1 MYVLKLNP
9 EKNTVMLGE
18 AEQLKAEY
26 MLLEQAQITD
36 EAELLSCSNLA
47 VRIRY
52 RSQAI
57 PCRVLNLGDGR
68 WLVRFLA
75 EASAVTPGQSA
86 VFYDGNRVL
95 GGAYIASQRGIN
107 LIINDK
113 KDGW

>member
-1 MYVLKLNP
+1 
-9 EKNTVMLGE
+9 VMLGE
-18 AEQLKAEY
+18 AEQLKTEY

-57 PCRVLNLGDGR
+57 SCRVLNLDDGR